1 MHTGWRT
8 IGKDKA
14 YYHTD
19 GKLALG
25 STKING
31 SWYYFKND
39 GLMHT
44 GWRTIG
50 KDKAYYYADGKLA
63 IGEVKI
69 DGKWYQFDK
78 TGLMIGKN
86 TL

>member
-1 MHTGWRT
+1 MESG
-8 IGKDKA
+8 
-14 YYHTD
+14 
-19 GKLALG
+19 
-25 STKING
+25 IN
-31 SWYYFKND
+31 
-39 GLMHT
+39 LIMHT